1 MSRSDRERVDDI
13 RVACLAIAD
22 YLGRTDAAED
32 LIFDAIR
39 MRLIEIGEATKDL
52 TLQTREC
59 EPSISWS
66 EIARLR
72 DHLAHR
78 YFDTTHSILSNTARN
93 DIPALLE
100 ATERLTARLAH

>member
-1 MSRSDRERVDDI
+1 MNDI

-22 YLGRTDAAED
+22 YLSRTDAAED

-52 TLQTREC
+52 TLRTREL
-59 EPSISWS
+59 EPSIPWGD
-66 EIARLR
+66 IARLR

-78 YFDTTHSILSNTARN
+78 YFDTTHSILSTTARN
-93 DIPALLE
+93 DIPALFE
-100 ATERLTARLAH
+100 ATERLAASLAR

>member
-13 RVACLAIAD
+13 RVACLAIAN
-22 YLGRTDAAED
+22 YLSRTDAAED
-32 LIFDAIR
+32 IIFDAIR

-52 TLQTREC
+52 TLQTREL
-59 EPSISWS
+59 EPDIAWS
-66 EIARLR
+66 DIARLR

-78 YFDTTHSILSNTARN
+78 YFDTTHSILSTTARN

-100 ATERLTARLAH
+100 ATERLTIRLAH

>member
-13 RVACLAIAD
+13 RAACLAIAD
-22 YLGRTDAAED
+22 YLSRADAAED

-52 TLQTREC
+52 TFQTREL
-59 EPSISWS
+59 EPSIPWR

-100 ATERLTARLAH
+100 ATERLVARLSP